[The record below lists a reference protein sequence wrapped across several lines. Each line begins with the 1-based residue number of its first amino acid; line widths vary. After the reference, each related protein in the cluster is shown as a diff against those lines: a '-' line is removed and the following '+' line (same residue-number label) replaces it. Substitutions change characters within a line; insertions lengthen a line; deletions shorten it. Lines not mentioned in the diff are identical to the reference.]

1 MSAVWAAWSPDWLL
15 YDKVSFDGETRII
28 YVHPEV
34 TSLDIRADVYTS
46 WIDWIAL
53 YDNSKFLP
61 AIRTTG
67 LDPIG
72 GGVYTGDV
80 YFLINGWKLSVNLLN
95 VKVTGVLYSDDYPT
109 AYYTQDLAPQYPVT
123 VAALVNTVSTGG
135 AGASAIEVRQEID
148 SNSTKLLALQTSID
162 NVPTVAEI
170 TANIDSSSIKLAQI
184 KAILDS
190 MDVPTAIETADA
202 VWNKPVSTIT
212 DKTTIGGYI
221 SKVLLSLPKFLGLK

>member
-1 MSAVWAAWSPDWLL
+1 MSAVWAAWSPEWLL
-15 YDKVSFDGETRII
+15 YDKVTFDGITRII

-34 TSLDIRADVYTS
+34 TTLDIRADIYTS
-46 WIDWIAL
+46 WVDWISL

-80 YFLINGWKLSVNLLN
+80 YFLINGWKLSINLLN
-95 VKVTGVLYSDDYPT
+95 VKVTGVLYSDDYST
-109 AYYTQDLAPQYPVT
+109 AYYTPTLDAQYPVT

-135 AGASAIEVRQEID
+135 AGASAVEVRQEID
-148 SNSTKLLALQTSID
+148 ANSTKLLALQTSIN

-170 TANIDSSSIKLAQI
+170 TSNIDLNSIKLAQI

-202 VWNKPVSTIT
+202 VWNKPISEIT
-212 DKTTIGGYI
+212 DKTTLGGYI
-221 SKVLLSLPKFLGLK
+221 AKTLLSVPKFLGLK

>member
-15 YDKVSFDGETRII
+15 YDKVTFDGITRII

-46 WIDWIAL
+46 WIDWISL

-80 YFLINGWKLSVNLLN
+80 YFLINGWKLSINLQQ
-95 VKVTGVLYSDDYPT
+95 VRVTGVLYSDDYPT
-109 AYYTQDLAPQYPVT
+109 AYYTQDLVPQYPAT
-123 VAALVNTVSTGG
+123 VAALVNTVSIGG
-135 AGASAIEVRQEID
+135 AGASAVEVRQEID

-170 TANIDSSSIKLAQI
+170 TTNIDSSSIKLAQI

-202 VWNKPVSTIT
+202 VWNKPVSSIT